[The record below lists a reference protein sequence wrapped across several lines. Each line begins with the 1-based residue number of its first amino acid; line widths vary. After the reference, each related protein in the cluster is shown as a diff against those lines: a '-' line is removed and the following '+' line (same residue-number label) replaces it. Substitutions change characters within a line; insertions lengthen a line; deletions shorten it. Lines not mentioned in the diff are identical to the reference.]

1 VTTVI
6 VDGNNVIGSVPDGW
20 WRDRPAAAR
29 RLHARLVCY
38 RRRSGD
44 RIVLVLDV
52 AQPDL
57 PEGVQDGIEVR
68 YPTRPGRNAADARIV
83 ALVDE
88 LAGVAGSVVAVVS
101 SDRVLAADVAARGG
115 TAIGAGGFL
124 ARLEDVG
131 C

>member
-1 VTTVI
+1 VTII

-20 WRDRPAAAR
+20 WRDPPAAAR
-29 RLHARLVCY
+29 RLFARLVCY

-57 PEGVQDGIEVR
+57 PEGLHDGIEVR
-68 YPTRPGRNAADARIV
+68 YPTRPGRNAADTRIV

-88 LAGVAGSVVAVVS
+88 LAGLDGDVTVVS
-101 SDRVLAADVAARGG
+101 SDRALAGDVAARG
-115 TAIGAGGFL
+115 AAVIGAGTFL
-124 ARLEDVG
+124 ARLDDVG